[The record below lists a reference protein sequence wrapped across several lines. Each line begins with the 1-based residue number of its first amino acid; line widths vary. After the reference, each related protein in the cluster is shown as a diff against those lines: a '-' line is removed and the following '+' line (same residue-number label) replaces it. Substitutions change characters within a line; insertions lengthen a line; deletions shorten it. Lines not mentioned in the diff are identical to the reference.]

1 MTSILVRFRQLLGF
15 SGDLKMDKRQL
26 ETDSTPNLPGDFGD
40 DEFSQWL
47 EMLIDFEDLS
57 EEGRK
62 RVSDYKIKQKRA

>member
-1 MTSILVRFRQLLGF
+1 
-15 SGDLKMDKRQL
+15 MDKRQL